1 MRNSPPCR
9 SLDRRGSHKVLVA
22 LDNSEPGTSTGVKR
36 KRGDN
41 NNLRSTSQSILADS
55 NDNGDDMP
63 RSALKS
69 SSKSAKLPRGE
80 QRSVAMHACC

>member
-1 MRNSPPCR
+1 MA
-9 SLDRRGSHKVLVA
+9 A

-41 NNLRSTSQSILADS
+41 NDLRSTSQSILADS
-55 NDNGDDMP
+55 NDNDNDDNGDDMP

-80 QRSVAMHACC
+80 QRSVPMHAYC